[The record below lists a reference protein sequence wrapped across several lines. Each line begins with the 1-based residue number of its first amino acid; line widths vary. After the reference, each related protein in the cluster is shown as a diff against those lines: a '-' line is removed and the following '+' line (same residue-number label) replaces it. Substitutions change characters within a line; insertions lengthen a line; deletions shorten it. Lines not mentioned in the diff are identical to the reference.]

1 MARTTGRSGFK
12 MRSGNKP
19 SFAKMSGARISN
31 SPANLNSFGF
41 AKGTSPLDWDPTGKS
56 EEEIKARQKEIG
68 VTPDGIWGPKSK
80 AADVKAEE
88 TTAKKDKST
97 SEDPKA
103 KKDANTEGDPSKQ
116 GGKEAKAKGASL
128 GSILTASLTG
138 GLDAVYG
145 TGKVMPAGTQLEYK
159 ADKDK
164 KQKTT
169 SDIEKDIEEKTKI

>member
-1 MARTTGRSGFK
+1 MARTTGGSGFK

-68 VTPDGIWGPKSK
+68 VAADGIWGPKSK
-80 AADVKAEE
+80 AADVKHGETE
-88 TTAKKDKST
+88 TTPDQTDFSI
-97 SEDPKA
+97 SESENMIENVD
-103 KKDANTEGDPSKQ
+103 TSKQ
-116 GGKEAKAKGASL
+116 SKVGGDGGGKGQGWKQAAGL
-128 GSILTASLTG
+128 IGSMLTG

-145 TGKVMPAGTQLEYK
+145 SGKVVPMSDRLLK
-159 ADKDK
+159 KDK
-164 KQKTT
+164 TIIIEITT
-169 SDIEKDIEEKTKI
+169 

>member
-1 MARTTGRSGFK
+1 MARTTGGSGFK

-68 VTPDGIWGPKSK
+68 VAVDGIWGPKSK
-80 AADVKAEE
+80 AADIKAEE
-88 TTAKKDKST
+88 TTKKVPPTTKPKTSTTVEGGGTETKSM
-97 SEDPKA
+97 
-103 KKDANTEGDPSKQ
+103 SK
-116 GGKEAKAKGASL
+116 GGKLLSVLAS
-128 GSILTASLTG
+128 SLTS

-159 ADKDK
+159 AGKNK